1 MSHLF
6 NAAIIFGLYL
16 YVSTTQATYNLYLNE
31 YETMRLL
38 GELIV
43 IKFYDG
49 NMRQPESHKQYF
61 YFIFSLLP

>member
-6 NAAIIFGLYL
+6 NAAIIFGLL
-16 YVSTTQATYNLYLNE
+16 LFVSTTQATYNLYLNE

-49 NMRQPESHKQYF
+49 NMRKPEKATNNILF
-61 YFIFSLLP
+61 YLSLLP